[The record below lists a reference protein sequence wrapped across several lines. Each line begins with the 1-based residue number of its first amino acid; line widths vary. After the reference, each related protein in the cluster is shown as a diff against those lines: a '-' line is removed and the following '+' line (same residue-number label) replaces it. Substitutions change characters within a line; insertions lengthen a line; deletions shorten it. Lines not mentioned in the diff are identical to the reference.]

1 MRTTLDLDP
10 TVVAAARSKARSEGI
25 SLGRAVSELA
35 LRGLARAGAGA
46 DIVDGFPVLAG
57 APGHVLI
64 DDDVERLRDDD

>member
-25 SLGRAVSELA
+25 SLGRAVSQLA
-35 LRGLARAGAGA
+35 LQGLARAGA
-46 DIVDGFPVLAG
+46 DVVDGFPVLAG
-57 APGHVLI
+57 APGHVLT